1 MTGDIVF
8 NADGMEQSR
17 AGNESTLGSQISEM
31 ESTRSRILS
40 QVEDLEEE
48 AAALESA
55 AQEQDVIAAT
65 AMKVE
70 YYTDS
75 RGNRRSRQVPDTAK
89 RADAKSQ
96 AATLRSQAIDKK
108 KQAAALRAYAS
119 ALALSMSTL
128 DSIINLTNAYIR
140 KLIEIVQNTDV
151 SHAQKMDA
159 IGKEVRKFI
168 ARYQSIFD
176 SFNDRFPLTTDDM
189 ITLSK
194 MGVTAF
200 TAREFIDQQTQHL
213 QNLNKDLW
221 ENVMGANVTSPQAQK
236 GFLPTQDSTK
246 RDDFPR
252 YNGDTGDLHGGRD
265 YANNEGVYAGDNV
278 LSPWDG
284 KVVAVHQ
291 DSNNK
296 PLGNRVVVEFTHNG
310 TLYYGHF
317 AHLADNSNFPEV
329 GSTIKKGDSIGSV
342 GNTSSTPK
350 TPNHLHLEV
359 TKAEKYTHYF
369 GAPGANNSNWVDP
382 DKVLPKG
389 N

>member
-40 QVEDLEEE
+40 QAEDLEEE

-213 QNLNKDLW
+213 QNLNKD
-221 ENVMGANVTSPQAQK
+221 
-236 GFLPTQDSTK
+236 
-246 RDDFPR
+246 
-252 YNGDTGDLHGGRD
+252 
-265 YANNEGVYAGDNV
+265 
-278 LSPWDG
+278 
-284 KVVAVHQ
+284 
-291 DSNNK
+291 
-296 PLGNRVVVEFTHNG
+296 
-310 TLYYGHF
+310 
-317 AHLADNSNFPEV
+317 
-329 GSTIKKGDSIGSV
+329 
-342 GNTSSTPK
+342 
-350 TPNHLHLEV
+350 
-359 TKAEKYTHYF
+359 
-369 GAPGANNSNWVDP
+369 
-382 DKVLPKG
+382 
-389 N
+389 